1 MITRHLP
8 GMEPALRRVKILL
21 IANHIGNVAVGMRR
35 DKEAKALA
43 CQAYAEK
50 GVPDLVG
57 SKLTYLPRLSHV
69 GAHEDLRTL

>member
-1 MITRHLP
+1 M
-8 GMEPALRRVKILL
+8 L
-21 IANHIGNVAVGMRR
+21 IVTHIREVAVEIRR